1 VTAMTGGDD
10 GNGRM
15 NAHEVRAIGYVSS
28 PRVGRKD
35 DEWGEVDSTI
45 RLDADRFDAEA
56 LAGLEEFSHVEIIF
70 LFDQFDEAKVS
81 VGSRHPR
88 GNEVW
93 PKVGIFA
100 QRASSRPNRLGLT
113 TCEVV
118 GVTGLEL
125 VVRGLDAIDG
135 SPVLDIKPHI
145 REFQPR
151 SPVVQPEWIS
161 ELMGGYW

>member
-1 VTAMTGGDD
+1 MSSY
-10 GNGRM
+10 
-15 NAHEVRAIGYVSS
+15 EVRPIGRVAS
-28 PRVGRKD
+28 PRTGRED
-35 DEWGEVDSTI
+35 DDWGDVESTI
-45 RLDADRFDAEA
+45 RLDADRFDADA
-56 LAGLEEFSHVEIIF
+56 LAGLDAFSHVDVIF
-70 LFDQFDEAKVS
+70 VFDRFDEARVT

-88 GNEVW
+88 GNEAW

-118 GVTGLEL
+118 GVNGLEL
-125 VVRGLDAIDG
+125 SVRGLDAIDAT
-135 SPVLDIKPHI
+135 PVLDIKPHI

-151 SPVVQPEWIS
+151 TPIVQPDWIT